1 MPGPV
6 LAIDVGGSRLVAA
19 VVEPDGTIR
28 ARGWVSTP
36 PGDSAQVVT
45 GALAD
50 LIRQVTQDSPAAS
63 VTAVGIGAAGPLDP
77 AAGTISP
84 VNIPAW
90 RGFGIVD
97 ALRSMVPGRPAVLA
111 GDGHCMALGEY
122 WRGGAGT
129 VRAEPARAGGG
140 TAGTVVAGRAA
151 RALLGVAVATGVG
164 GGLVIDGHVHS
175 GPTGNAGHI
184 GHMVVELDGPP
195 CPCGGRGCV
204 EALASGPAMVRWARA
219 RGWSPPGDRPADTR
233 ALLAGARAG
242 EPTARAALVRSGRA
256 LAAAV
261 VSATA
266 LVDLDDVV
274 IGGAVAQAGDLL
286 FDPLRDA
293 VADLAG
299 MAFVRRVRIHPSPLG
314 NDAGLLGAA
323 ALALDA
329 ADAT

>member
-1 MPGPV
+1 MTGPV
-6 LAIDVGGSRLVAA
+6 LAIDVGGSRLAAA

-36 PGDSAQVVT
+36 PSDSAQVVT

-50 LIRQVTQDSPAAS
+50 LVRQVTEDAPAAS

-122 WRGGAGT
+122 WRGGAG
-129 VRAEPARAGGG
+129 PARAG
-140 TAGTVVAGRAA
+140 TARTGDAAGVPGRGA
-151 RALLGVAVATGVG
+151 RALLGVVVATGVG

-184 GHMVVELDGPP
+184 GHMVVDLDGPP

-204 EALASGPAMVRWARA
+204 EALASGPAMVRWARGL
-219 RGWSPPGDRPADTR
+219 GWSPPGDRPADTR

-242 EPTARAALVRSGRA
+242 DPTARAALIRSGRA

-299 MAFVRRVRIHPSPLG
+299 LAFVRRVRIHPSPLG

-329 ADAT
+329 ADAI

>member
-1 MPGPV
+1 MMSGPV
-6 LAIDVGGSRLVAA
+6 LAIDVGGTKLAAA

-28 ARGWVSTP
+28 ARGWVATP
-36 PGDSAQVVT
+36 PSDSAQVVT
-45 GALAD
+45 GALHD
-50 LIRQVTQDSPAAS
+50 LVRQVTDEAPADRL
-63 VTAVGIGAAGPLDP
+63 TAVGIGSAGPLDP
-77 AAGTISP
+77 SAGTVSP

-122 WRGGAGT
+122 WRGGH
-129 VRAEPARAGGG
+129 RP
-140 TAGTVVAGRAA
+140 AGRAT
-151 RALLGVAVATGVG
+151 RALLGMVVSTGVG

-184 GHMVVELDGPP
+184 GHIVVDLHGPP
-195 CPCGGRGCV
+195 CLCGGRGCV

-219 RGWSPPGDRPADTR
+219 HGWSPGDGDVARTTSDARSLAAD
-233 ALLAGARAG
+233 ARAG
-242 EPTARAALVRSGRA
+242 HPVARAAFARAGSA
-256 LAAAV
+256 LAAAI
-261 VSATA
+261 VSAAA
-266 LVDLDDVV
+266 LIDLDDVV
-274 IGGAVAQAGDLL
+274 VGGGVAQAGDLL
-286 FDPLRDA
+286 FDPLREA

-329 ADAT
+329 AGGG